1 MTLFQVEELTSYWAR
16 HPPLHLLVAAYL
28 GVGKDR
34 RTQMPPA
41 SFEREQRPHPDAGS
55 VLARLGP
62 GFSAGDVHAGLT
74 PAVLDFAELRRRS
87 EFIAERSGKRLAP
100 P

>member
-1 MTLFQVEELTSYWAR
+1 MTLFQVEELSFYWAR

-34 RTQMPPA
+34 RPQMPPA
-41 SFEREQRPHPDAGS
+41 PFDGEQRPQPDAGS
-55 VLARLGP
+55 MLARLGP
-62 GFSAGDVHAGLT
+62 GFGAGDVHAGLT

-87 EFIAERSGKRLAP
+87 GFIDETSSKGLGSP
-100 P
+100 